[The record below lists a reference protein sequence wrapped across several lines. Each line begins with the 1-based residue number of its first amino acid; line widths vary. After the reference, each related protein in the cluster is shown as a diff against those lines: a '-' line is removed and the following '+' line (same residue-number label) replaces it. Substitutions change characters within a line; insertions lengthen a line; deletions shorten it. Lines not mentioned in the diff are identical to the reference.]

1 MMISIDAEKA
11 FEKSKL
17 PMTNIRKTKNEREIS
32 QPDQVYILKIMG
44 LYHSWQGKNENFLP
58 KAKYK
63 GRMSLFNIVLEV
75 GTRAIKQEIQ
85 MKDLQLENKK

>member
-44 LYHSWQGKNENFLP
+44 LYHS
-58 KAKYK
+58 
-63 GRMSLFNIVLEV
+63 
-75 GTRAIKQEIQ
+75 
-85 MKDLQLENKK
+85 

>member
-44 LYHSWQGKNENFLP
+44 LYHPWQGKNENFLP
-58 KAKYK
+58 KVKNK
-63 GRMSLFNIVLEV
+63 RRMSLFNIVLEV
-75 GTRAIKQEIQ
+75 GTRAIKQEKQ
-85 MKDLQLENKK
+85 MKAFQIGK